1 MKKFLKWGL
10 RLLLLAVVLAVI
22 FFLSLDSILRVI
34 IEHNMRGQSG
44 MEAKIGKFHFGIMEP
59 VVEIK
64 DLRLYSTNR
73 EQFGDTPIL
82 TIPEIH
88 VEYDRD
94 ALKKSEI
101 HITVLRFNLGE
112 LDVVKGRDG
121 ETNILSLGL
130 EAATKP
136 PQARGAAPSNPGLA
150 ELQERGLEFKG
161 IDNLSV
167 SVGTFKY
174 VDMQNQSNNLE
185 QKIGINNCVVTNVT
199 SAADLSGLVLLL
211 GLRSGDFFK
220 PLVAP
225 NDPGTGGSAQ
235 DVLKMLGH

>member
-1 MKKFLKWGL
+1 VKKFLKWGL
-10 RLLLLAVVLAVI
+10 RLLLLAVVLVVV

-34 IEHNMRGQSG
+34 IEHNLRGQSG

-64 DLRLYSTNR
+64 DLQLYSTNR
-73 EQFGDTPIL
+73 AQFGNTPIL

-94 ALKKSEI
+94 ALRNSQI
-101 HITVLRFNLGE
+101 HITILRFNLGE

-130 EAATKP
+130 ESATKAP
-136 PQARGAAPSNPGLA
+136 PVGSAPTSNPGLA

-174 VDMQNQSNNLE
+174 VDLQNQSNNLE
-185 QKIGINNCVVTNVT
+185 QKIGIDNCVVTNVT

-225 NDPGTGGSAQ
+225 NDPGAGGSAQ